1 MNKLATGLLLGGLV
15 FGGITLANAGSGFSE
30 NCEHHG
36 MHGMAGKHGN
46 KGQYGFAARIERMAK
61 RLNLTEQQLKKVQE
75 VEATYQPKMQAM
87 YDKGKSTHQKLREAM
102 HGDLTDQA
110 AIKKLAQQVGELKA
124 DKIVL
129 HSQMRAEINKILT
142 KEQQQQMKT
151 MHEKYKH
158 HGDNA

>member
-1 MNKLATGLLLGGLV
+1 
-15 FGGITLANAGSGFSE
+15 
-30 NCEHHG
+30 
-36 MHGMAGKHGN
+36 
-46 KGQYGFAARIERMAK
+46 
-61 RLNLTEQQLKKVQE
+61 
-75 VEATYQPKMQAM
+75 MQAM